1 MRISDWSSD
10 VCSSDLT
17 DAGGAL
23 PGSNASVGF
32 NGAEGGGGGDDD
44 DGYYAHV
51 NASSPGQLRCSL
63 HETIRGH
70 TVYPYS
76 GSGTSTWTILEIAD
90 EDPAN
95 AGRILDA
102 YRNRSYAKGSDRAGT
117 GSGLTYNREHTWPN
131 SLGFGSRSGDKGL
144 PNAPYTDTHM
154 LYLSDTAHN
163 GDRGHKP
170 YPDCPAP
177 TPHDPPP

>member
-10 VCSSDLT
+10 VCSSDLSIDAAKLT
-17 DAGGAL
+17 DAGGAH
-23 PGSNASVGF
+23 PGTNASVGF
-32 NGAEGGGGGDDD
+32 NVAEGGGGDD

-102 YRNRSYAKGSDRAGT
+102 
-117 GSGLTYNREHTWPN
+117 
-131 SLGFGSRSGDKGL
+131 
-144 PNAPYTDTHM
+144 
-154 LYLSDTAHN
+154 
-163 GDRGHKP
+163 
-170 YPDCPAP
+170 
-177 TPHDPPP
+177 

>member
-10 VCSSDLT
+10 VCSSDL
-17 DAGGAL
+17 
-23 PGSNASVGF
+23 V
-32 NGAEGGGGGDDD
+32 
-44 DGYYAHV
+44 GYYAHV

-70 TVYPYS
+70 AVYPYS

-95 AGRILDA
+95 AGRIIDV

-131 SLGFGSRSGDKGL
+131 SLGFGSRRSEEHKSELQSLLRISYDVFCSTK
-144 PNAPYTDTHM
+144 TTTH
-154 LYLSDTAHN
+154 
-163 GDRGHKP
+163 
-170 YPDCPAP
+170 
-177 TPHDPPP
+177 